1 MTLRGDVV
9 MVDNDNDFT
18 VIEPLRRMERR
29 RPLNKKKMELYEL
42 DRVIMG
48 EDCEW

>member
-18 VIEPLRRMERR
+18 VIEPLR
-29 RPLNKKKMELYEL
+29 NKKKMELYEL